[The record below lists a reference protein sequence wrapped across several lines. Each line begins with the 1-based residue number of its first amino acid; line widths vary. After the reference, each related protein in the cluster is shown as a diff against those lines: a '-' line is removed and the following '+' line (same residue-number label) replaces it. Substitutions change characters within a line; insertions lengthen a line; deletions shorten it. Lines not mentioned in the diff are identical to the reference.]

1 MEQLKEQDFIDEG
14 FTFKSQNTN
23 KLYTLGQWSLMDWGN
38 GYIRIDRCIH
48 DDKIV
53 LTKFEGTIDNKE
65 EFKTMLK
72 QIGLYG
78 TTVKNT

>member
-1 MEQLKEQDFIDEG
+1 MKEEFILKAGFI
-14 FTFKSQNTN
+14 FKSENTN

-48 DDKIV
+48 DDKLV
-53 LTKFEGTIDNKE
+53 LTKFEGKIENEE
-65 EFKTMLK
+65 EFKTLLK

-78 TTVKNT
+78 TTAKNTKII